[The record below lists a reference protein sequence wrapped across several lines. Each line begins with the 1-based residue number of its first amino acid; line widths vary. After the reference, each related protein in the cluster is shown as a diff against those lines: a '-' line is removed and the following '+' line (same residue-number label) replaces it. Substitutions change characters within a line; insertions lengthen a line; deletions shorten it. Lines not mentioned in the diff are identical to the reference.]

1 MPEIERSAAEAFR
14 GSSQP
19 AVADDPVSPVE
30 FYLPFQADGLV
41 LVAAEEGE
49 LVGFAVCEAFEDAL
63 HVWELAVRHDRQRRG
78 AGRALMAGTAALAR
92 RRGLAAVTLS
102 TFRDIAWNG
111 PFYARLGFAELAPA
125 DLNPRLAA
133 VLEREAALGLD
144 VASRCAMRLLL

>member
-1 MPEIERSAAEAFR
+1 LPEIERSAAEAFR

-19 AVADDPVSPVE
+19 AVADDPVSAVE

-133 VLEREAALGLD
+133 ILEREAALGLD